1 MKDFPFT
8 NAATLLGVAY
18 QDINILQLTYRF
30 KSSIKIV
37 LSNIYFSPITIK
49 KSKTELFSAKFS
61 FFLVTNLV
69 QFTGTTMSRRT
80 TSEANFGPRVDSKK
94 LNTLSEVEAEKA
106 LDLKEL
112 LADQRVALA
121 AMSTDQR
128 IAPAAMFAGLV
139 VTTGRSPRLAVVSK
153 AETKG
158 RVSKAEQKQSCRL
171 SRQQSSPRF

>member
-1 MKDFPFT
+1 
-8 NAATLLGVAY
+8 
-18 QDINILQLTYRF
+18 
-30 KSSIKIV
+30 
-37 LSNIYFSPITIK
+37 
-49 KSKTELFSAKFS
+49 
-61 FFLVTNLV
+61 
-69 QFTGTTMSRRT
+69 MSRRT

-153 AETKG
+153 AETQG
-158 RVSKAEQKQSCRL
+158 RLSKAEQKQNYF
-171 SRQQSSPRF
+171 QKKIK